1 MCRFTLYLGPPVRLA
16 SLLTEPSHSLIR
28 QSYEASERSEPLN
41 GDGFG
46 VGWYAPRL
54 TPEPAVFHA
63 ITPAWNNGNLQSIA
77 KVVTSPCILAHV
89 RAASPGSDVNLAN
102 CHPFSFGRHLL
113 MHNGNIG
120 SFRRIR
126 RRLLESLGDEAYHL
140 VRGSTDTEH
149 LFAVF
154 IDELGR
160 DAGADTENEP
170 DGGVGARRLGAALA
184 RALSKITA
192 FIEAEGGGEPSFLN
206 VAVTDGSRAAVARF
220 TDHSTEKPESLYIL
234 ADELYEPAGRQFHP
248 SRVGDEGPSVVVSS
262 ERLTD
267 DERWSPVPA
276 NTLLMVDRW
285 TAPVLVPLGRDGSW
299 ADAPLA
305 DAHR

>member
-1 MCRFTLYLGPPVRLA
+1 LYLGPPVRLA

-28 QSYEASERSEPLN
+28 QSFESEERSEPLN

-54 TPEPAVFHA
+54 TLEPAVFHG
-63 ITPAWNNGNLQSIA
+63 ITPAWNNGNLRSIA
-77 KVVTSPCILAHV
+77 NVVASPCILAHV

-102 CHPFSFGRHLL
+102 CHPFAFGRYLL

-126 RRLLESLGDEAYHL
+126 RRLLDGLGDEAYDV

-154 IDELGR
+154 VDELLKDRPAEMEDG
-160 DAGADTENEP
+160 P
-170 DGGVGARRLGAALA
+170 DGGARARVMGSALA
-184 RALSKITA
+184 RALARVTA
-192 FIEAEGGGEPSFLN
+192 VVRQLGGESSFLN
-206 VAVTDGSRAAVARF
+206 VAVSDGARAAVARF
-220 TDHSTEKPESLYIL
+220 TDHPEEGPESLYML
-234 ADELYEPAGRQFHP
+234 ADELYEPAGRRFQP
-248 SRVGDEGPSVVVSS
+248 SREGDEGPSVVVSS

-267 DERWSPVPA
+267 DGRWRAVPP
-276 NTLLMVDRW
+276 NSLVMFDRW
-285 TAPVLVPLGRDGSW
+285 TAPVIVPLAPDGSW
-299 ADAPLA
+299 GAAKSLA
-305 DAHR
+305 